1 MSASPRVPPHEAAL
15 DPPPGTRRALDRAGS
30 GALARVGARRGG
42 HQRDLGRD
50 AGASAA
56 ADIIGA
62 GRPCVRLAASQ
73 RLPRHRGS
81 AAVLDLAAPDCSG
94 PGSGRGAFRPRAA
107 GVVEGKGETV
117 ALIRHGQPP
126 RVERVHEGAT
136 VEGWTVTKVAL
147 GSVVLVSGGTE
158 AELKPKAAPPTAPAP
173 AANAKPAAAPAPPSA
188 RTRPGD

>member
-1 MSASPRVPPHEAAL
+1 MRPRLTRHLALAVLSIALGAAL
-15 DPPPGTRRALDRAGS
+15 WLELKHGGAVTNGTSAVTPAPARPPTSSAPADPAFALPPLNAYRAIEARPLFWTSRRPI
-30 GALARVGARRGG
+30 
-42 HQRDLGRD
+42 
-50 AGASAA
+50 AA
-56 ADIIGA
+56 AQGA
-62 GRPCVRLAASQ
+62 A
-73 RLPRHRGS
+73 
-81 AAVLDLAAPDCSG
+81 AAPSG
-94 PGSGRGAFRPRAA
+94 LALL